1 MDLPLLFT
9 LFLQGCYDPIYHL
22 SLIFRQ
28 LLMVTSWPISATFS
42 AISSRSPE
50 RSVVIGIVEPPPV
63 LAQSSVVSSET
74 VKKSHVTRFLLG
86 AIFV

>member
-9 LFLQGCYDPIYHL
+9 LFLQKCYNPIYHL
-22 SLIFRQ
+22 ALIFRQ

-42 AISSRSPE
+42 AIGPRSPQ
-50 RSVVIGIVEPPPV
+50 RSPVIGIVEPPPV
-63 LAQSSVVSSET
+63 LARSLLISCET
-74 VKKSHVTRFLLG
+74 VKKRHVTRFLLG